1 MRVPRAEQRRHIA
14 VFVLTAYAL
23 SIMLSFVIGLT
34 GGYRSKWIGLGYVSM
49 VIPTVAVAIANAMSA
64 EKPRVLEGRSFPL
77 RYLPLALFLMPIA
90 MHAVMLP
97 TAAALGTLHWQD
109 WLTKAADGLYH
120 SPADRGWGA
129 LTTSDLVLRIAL
141 NAIVGVI
148 VVSALA
154 LFEEIGWRAWL
165 LPRLSD
171 LMTRRKAIVLS
182 SIIWALWHVPYALA
196 GIQHLNGVPLVWTVF
211 VVPVGVLGSGLV
223 LGWFWMKTESLWILA
238 IAHGALNNWGQY
250 AFKFVA
256 GPGQT
261 SDAVVLSSGSL
272 ALVTL
277 GIILCWTRL
286 RPAA

>member
-1 MRVPRAEQRRHIA
+1 MPAPRAEQRRHIA

-64 EKPRVLEGRSFPL
+64 EKPRVLEARSFPL

-211 VVPVGVLGSGLV
+211 VVPIGILGSGLV
-223 LGWFWMKTESLWILA
+223 LGWFWMKTESLWIVA

-272 ALVTL
+272 ALVTV
-277 GIILCWTRL
+277 GIILCRTRL

>member
-1 MRVPRAEQRRHIA
+1 M
-14 VFVLTAYAL
+14 
-23 SIMLSFVIGLT
+23 
-34 GGYRSKWIGLGYVSM
+34 
-49 VIPTVAVAIANAMSA
+49 
-64 EKPRVLEGRSFPL
+64 LEGRSFPL

-171 LMTRRKAIVLS
+171 LMTRRNAIVLS

-196 GIQHLNGVPLVWTVF
+196 GIQHLNGVPLVWTAL
-211 VVPVGVLGSGLV
+211 VVHVGVLGSGLV
-223 LGWFWMKTESLWILA
+223 LGWFWMKTESLWIVA

>member
-1 MRVPRAEQRRHIA
+1 MPRAEQRRHIA

-129 LTTSDLVLRIAL
+129 LTTRDLVLRIAL
-141 NAIVGVI
+141 NAIVGLI

-211 VVPVGVLGSGLV
+211 VVPIGVLGSGLV
-223 LGWFWMKTESLWILA
+223 LGWFWMKTESLWIVA

-250 AFKFVA
+250 AFKFDA

>member
-1 MRVPRAEQRRHIA
+1 VWTGTRSIPRGRNNRIWQRGEAKSR
-14 VFVLTAYAL
+14 
-23 SIMLSFVIGLT
+23 
-34 GGYRSKWIGLGYVSM
+34 
-49 VIPTVAVAIANAMSA
+49 
-64 EKPRVLEGRSFPL
+64 
-77 RYLPLALFLMPIA
+77 
-90 MHAVMLP
+90 
-97 TAAALGTLHWQD
+97 
-109 WLTKAADGLYH
+109 
-120 SPADRGWGA
+120 
-129 LTTSDLVLRIAL
+129 
-141 NAIVGVI
+141 
-148 VVSALA
+148 
-154 LFEEIGWRAWL
+154 WRACL

-277 GIILCWTRL
+277 GIILCWTWL

>member
-1 MRVPRAEQRRHIA
+1 MPVPRAEQRRHIA

-64 EKPRVLEGRSFPL
+64 GKPRVLEGRSFPL

-238 IAHGALNNWGQY
+238 IAHGALNDWGQY
-250 AFKFVA
+250 AFKFV